1 MAERKEILRDK
12 KIRFD
17 YRSAIPSLTLIVAL
31 LTEILIPNH
40 MDAKYRTL
48 TNFKSVLITFT
59 VVSLLLLLISI
70 FHEKTR
76 NRYVRKGW
84 FLGGTVVFITMLN
97 LVTVKLLLLPQIYF
111 PSINRILNVYIEDK
125 TCCLSA
131 LSVLLLC

>member
-1 MAERKEILRDK
+1 LAERKEILRDK

-70 FHEKTR
+70 FHE
-76 NRYVRKGW
+76 
-84 FLGGTVVFITMLN
+84 
-97 LVTVKLLLLPQIYF
+97 
-111 PSINRILNVYIEDK
+111 